1 MSHSFPVHNALF
13 TGDVD
18 MSAVDNLA
26 ELGALLLGA
35 TGTGTVTS
43 VNLAAPTGFS
53 VSGGPI
59 TGAGTLTLSTALSG
73 VLKGNGSG
81 FAVAMAG
88 TDFISPTGAENLSN
102 KTLTTGNTINSGTVI
117 KGGAMTLGS
126 DATGDIYYRNNS
138 GNLTRLGIGTSG
150 QVLGLNSG
158 VPQWQTIST
167 LTLTGGTI
175 NGIVIGGTA
184 PAAATVTTFTV
195 KAISPAT
202 GSGTFTVSA
211 GFLNIGTDT
220 SGVAFY
226 DPSNVLQVS
235 INYDTGEVLSALN
248 LVLAGGATI
257 NGLLIDSTTGGR
269 LTIGNGKRWTVDNT
283 ASVTATDGATIN
295 FGAGG
300 DVVYTDATQ
309 TLTNKTITGT
319 FSGIWSGPCTMDGQ
333 LIVNNVAGDTTYLSV
348 DSTNGILMQQL
359 PTSDPGVAGTL
370 YSDGVPSAGVPKA
383 LMVSGG

>member
-1 MSHSFPVHNALF
+1 MSVPIKNPIF
-13 TGDVD
+13 TGNVD
-18 MSAVDNLA
+18 MSSVTNLA
-26 ELGALLLGA
+26 ALGALLLGA

-43 VNLAAPTGFS
+43 VNLAVPTGFS

-81 FAVAMAG
+81 FVVAIAG
-88 TDFISPTGAENLSN
+88 TDFTSPMGAENLSN
-102 KTLTTGNTINSGTVI
+102 KTLTTGNTINSGTII

-175 NGIVIGGTA
+175 NGVIIGGTT
-184 PAAATVTTFTV
+184 PAAASVTTFTV

-202 GSGTFTVSA
+202 GSGVLTVSG

-220 SGVAFY
+220 SGVEFY

-235 INYDTGEVLSALN
+235 INYDTGQILSALN
-248 LVLAGGATI
+248 FVLAGTATI
-257 NGLLIDSTTGGR
+257 NGLLVDSTTGGR
-269 LTIGNGKRWTVDNT
+269 LTIGNGKRLSVDNT
-283 ASVTATDGATIN
+283 VVFTSTDGSTVN

-300 DVVYTDATQ
+300 DVVYISATQ
-309 TLTNKTITGT
+309 TLSNKTITGT
-319 FSGIWSGPCTMDGQ
+319 FSGIWSGPCTMNGQ

-348 DSTNGILMQQL
+348 DSTNGILMQNL
-359 PTSDPGVAGTL
+359 PTADPSIAGAL
-370 YSDGVPSAGVPKA
+370 YSDGTPSAGVPKA